1 MRSILQKLADNKR
14 PGSLADRLRKKR
26 FRLFLELIEA
36 MPRPVKIVDVGGT
49 ALFWERM
56 GFTGQKELNIT
67 LLNIRT
73 DSTELPGF
81 QMVAGDARQLKQF
94 GDKEFDIAFS
104 NSVIEHVGG
113 FEDQKLMAGEMQR
126 IGKKIFLQTP
136 NRYFPI
142 EPHFL
147 FPFFQFLPLWLKVK
161 LLMNFDLGW
170 YERVRDQKKALEICQ
185 SIRLMTKT
193 ELRKLFPGANI
204 YEENFYGFIKSYIV
218 LT

>member
-161 LLMNFDLGW
+161 LLMNFNLGW

>member
-1 MRSILQKLADNKR
+1 M
-14 PGSLADRLRKKR
+14 ADRLRKKR

-161 LLMNFDLGW
+161 LLMNFNLGW

>member
-1 MRSILQKLADNKR
+1 M

-26 FRLFLELIEA
+26 FKLFLELIET
-36 MPRPVKIVDVGGT
+36 MPRPVKIIDVGGT

-56 GFTGQKELNIT
+56 GFTGQKEINIT

-73 DSTELPGF
+73 DSIELPGF
-81 QMVAGDARQLKQF
+81 IMVAGDARQLKQF

-136 NRYFPI
+136 NRYFPV

-161 LLMNFDLGW
+161 LLMNFNLGW
-170 YERVRDQKKALEICQ
+170 YERVRDEKKAVEICQ
-185 SIRLMTKT
+185 SIRLMTKS

-204 YEENFYGFIKSYIV
+204 YEEKYFGFIKSYIV

>member
-1 MRSILQKLADNKR
+1 MLSILKKLADNKR
-14 PGSLADRLRKKR
+14 SGSLADRLRKKR
-26 FRLFLELIEA
+26 FKLFLELIET
-36 MPRPVKIVDVGGT
+36 MPRPLKIIDVGGT

-56 GFTGQKELNIT
+56 GFTGQKDINIT
-67 LLNIRT
+67 ILNIRN
-73 DSTELPGF
+73 DNMELPGF
-81 QMVAGDARQLKQF
+81 VTVTGDARRMKQF
-94 GDKEFDIAFS
+94 SDKAFDIAFS

-113 FEDQKLMAGEMQR
+113 FEEQKLMADEMKR

-136 NRYFPI
+136 NRYFPV

-161 LLMNFDLGW
+161 LLMKFNLGW
-170 YERVRDQKKALEICQ
+170 YARVSDEKKAREICQ
-185 SIRLMTKT
+185 SIRLMTKS

-204 YEENFYGFIKSYIV
+204 YEEKFYGIIKSFIV

>member
-1 MRSILQKLADNKR
+1 MRSIIKNLADNKK

-26 FRLFLELIEA
+26 FRLFLELIA
-36 MPRPVKIVDVGGT
+36 TMPRPVKIIDVGGT

-56 GFTGQKELNIT
+56 GFTGQKEINIT
-67 LLNIRT
+67 LLNIRS
-73 DSTELPGF
+73 DSIELPGF
-81 QMVAGDARQLKQF
+81 IMVAGDARQLKQF

-113 FEDQKLMAGEMQR
+113 FEDQKLMASEMQR

-136 NRYFPI
+136 NRYFPV

-161 LLMNFDLGW
+161 LLMNFNLGW
-170 YERVRDQKKALEICQ
+170 FERVRDEKKALEICQ

-193 ELRKLFPGANI
+193 ELRKLFPDANI
-204 YEENFYGFIKSYIV
+204 YEEKFYGFIKSFIV